1 MRYTPSDIHEKYPF
15 PPCLRTKPGAAPTL
29 DAALE
34 SAGRAYYDHRQSL
47 TRDMHLGLTKTYNL
61 LHDPGL
67 APGATDLS
75 ALLAQLRKS
84 GGPIS
89 AEEAAARIQTLR
101 DLHVSMDRAVLAAY
115 GWTDLKLDHGFREE
129 DFLPENDRLRF
140 SVSPAARRELLK
152 RLLELN
158 HRYQAEE
165 EQETVT
171 RPMRGKRRETTEP
184 HPELGL

>member
-1 MRYTPSDIHEKYPF
+1 VRYTPSDIHEKYPF

-61 LHDPGL
+61 LHDPGV
-67 APGATDLS
+67 AASASDLS
-75 ALLAQLRKS
+75 ALEARLQKS
-84 GGPIS
+84 GATIP

-101 DLHVSMDRAVLAAY
+101 DLHVAMDHAVLAAY
-115 GWTDLKLDHGFREE
+115 GWTDLHMDHGFHDV
-129 DFLPENDRLRF
+129 DFLPENDRLCF
-140 SVSPAARRELLK
+140 TVSSAARRELLK

-158 HRYQAEE
+158 HRYHAEE
-165 EQETVT
+165 EQETVAS
-171 RPMRGKRRETTEP
+171 PKRGKSRETTEP
-184 HPELGL
+184 DPELGL